1 MVTIDKSTEK
11 AILDA
16 AKIVFLEKGF
26 DGARMQHIADQA
38 GLNKALIHY
47 YFRNKEKLFD
57 AIFQEAFQQ
66 FLPVV
71 VENIS
76 ADKPLV
82 EKIDVFVDT
91 YINML
96 QQNPHLPVFI
106 LHEISRAPEKMLSHI
121 KNAGINPEIMAK
133 NLNKEM
139 AEGKIRQIDFRHFM
153 VNMIALCIFPFAARP
168 IIQGILFGNDIKAY
182 DVFLSERK
190 EVIKTLLKETL
201 QPINIK

>member
-1 MVTIDKSTEK
+1 MVTIDKGTEK

-16 AKIVFLEKGF
+16 AKVVFLEKGF

-57 AIFQEAFQQ
+57 AIFQEAFQK

-76 ADKPLV
+76 ADKPLI
-82 EKIDVFVDT
+82 EKIDVFVET

-96 QQNPHLPVFI
+96 LQNPHLPVFI
-106 LHEISRAPEKMLSHI
+106 LHEISRAPEKMLNHI
-121 KNAGINPEIMAK
+121 KSSGLNPEIMANRLK
-133 NLNKEM
+133 IEI
-139 AEGKIRQIDFRHFM
+139 AEGKIRPIDFRHFM
-153 VNMIALCIFPFAARP
+153 VNMIGLCIFPFAARP
-168 IIQGILFGNDIKAY
+168 IIQGILFKNDKEAY

-190 EVIKTLLKETL
+190 DVIKALLKEAIL
-201 QPINIK
+201 PIKKQ